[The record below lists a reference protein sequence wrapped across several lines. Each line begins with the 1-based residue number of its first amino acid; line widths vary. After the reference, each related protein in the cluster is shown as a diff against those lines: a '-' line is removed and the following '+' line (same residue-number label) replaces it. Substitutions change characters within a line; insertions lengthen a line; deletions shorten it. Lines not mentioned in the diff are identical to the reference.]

1 MFKFKARHHGN
12 SQSILVRR
20 DMSPGEFTDALSYAM
35 GLFDVQI
42 VGFKDATGLIVTPS

>member
-1 MFKFKARHHGN
+1 
-12 SQSILVRR
+12 
-20 DMSPGEFTDALSYAM
+20 MSPGEFTDALSYAM